1 MYKLIAAISVL
12 IRQFYLPNP
21 FDSLEKEVIITIWEI
36 PIVLLPDILNC
47 LVTEPFLHAM
57 TFAIV
62 GMYCKSRSNPV
73 WGSFL
78 FLLFYCIHTVLL
90 CLVSM
95 TGFAIWAIALIGGL
109 YVGCHVVLNRVR
121 NSLVY

>member
-36 PIVLLPDILNC
+36 PIVLLPDVLNWIA
-47 LVTEPFLHAM
+47 EPFLYAI
-57 TFAIV
+57 TFAVV
-62 GMYCKSRSNPV
+62 GMYYKSGSNPV

-78 FLLFYCIHTVLL
+78 YLLFYCIHIVLL
-90 CLVSM
+90 DVVSV
-95 TGFAIWAIALIGGL
+95 TGFATWAIVVIGGL

-121 NSLVY
+121 DSVVF